1 MQEGG
6 PGGMSR
12 DVPGRPRSS
21 VRVRRGGWTPSS
33 TCVMAV
39 QPWCALAP
47 RDARPH
53 KRSTAVIIAVRPRT
67 TATAFVLVAGAA
79 VRPAPPAG
87 AAGLTAPSSPGAG
100 YTLDWENATDRILP
114 TYAPNGWH
122 EQYLPGLRH
131 DNGGEPQAR
140 VASAA
145 AGEPVRAGAHSVRFE
160 PDRTD
165 PLVSNGVQA
174 ESEASP
180 SESLNAERWYGS
192 STFLPA
198 SYNTDP
204 MPKIIPSFRRAMCTT
219 AGSASITTHHRVHT
233 TRANLD
239 SPYSG

>member
-1 MQEGG
+1 M
-6 PGGMSR
+6 
-12 DVPGRPRSS
+12 
-21 VRVRRGGWTPSS
+21 
-33 TCVMAV
+33 
-39 QPWCALAP
+39 
-47 RDARPH
+47 
-53 KRSTAVIIAVRPRT
+53 IIAVRPHT
-67 TATAFVLVAGAA
+67 TATAFVLVADAFVIGAA
-79 VRPAPPAG
+79 TPPAG
-87 AAGLTAPSSPGAG
+87 AADLTAPSSPGTG
-100 YTLDWENATDRILP
+100 YTLDWENATDRTLP

-145 AGEPVRAGAHSVRFE
+145 VGEPVRAGAHSGRFE
-160 PDRTD
+160 LDRTD
-165 PLVSNGVQA
+165 PLVSNGVRA

-180 SESLNAERWYGS
+180 PESLNAERWYGF

-219 AGSASITTHHRVHT
+219 AESASITTHHRVHT